1 MIGSKP
7 ENLPGKTSESGDA
20 EEAVDTLAH
29 LLRVFGE
36 FGFDTANIEAQR
48 GRADLEAWARH
59 ILVGSDPPGSPTL
72 SNGDGARDWKGLCR
86 YATEKRRDEVDY
98 VLQSSSDLRAALWSF
113 IGGMARAVPQ
123 DQGSN
128 KSVMTQL
135 DKLRSCLS
143 SNDTSEIRRLAGA
156 SIDAIDGE
164 IRERIE
170 RDRDRIE
177 EVAAQIV
184 RVSDELTSA
193 CETLERDPLTGL
205 YNRAAF
211 EEFLAKVTHLGL
223 LSAQPHTL
231 FLIDI
236 DDFKWVNDRAGQAI
250 GDELLKE
257 VAKSLLLGFGR
268 RGDFV
273 ARYGGDE
280 LAVIVHTQDE
290 SVDRQIGE
298 EALHRV
304 RNLAVPD
311 GDEEL
316 RVTLSIGASRLHC
329 GENSDE
335 WLARSDRALYAAKQR
350 GKDRLVCE
358 SDLGDDAS

>member
-1 MIGSKP
+1 VIGSKS
-7 ENLPGKTSESGDA
+7 ENLPVQGSGSGDA
-20 EEAVDTLAH
+20 EEAIDTLAH

-36 FGFDTANIEAQR
+36 YGFDTANIDAPR
-48 GRADLEAWARH
+48 ARADLEAWARH
-59 ILVGSDPPGSPTL
+59 ILVGSDPPGVAKASDR
-72 SNGDGARDWKGLCR
+72 DGSRDWKGLCR

-98 VLQSSSDLRAALWSF
+98 VIQSSSDLRAALWSF
-113 IGGMARAVPQ
+113 IQGMARAVPE

-128 KSVMTQL
+128 KSVMLQL
-135 DKLRSCLS
+135 DQLRACLS
-143 SNDTSEIRRLAGA
+143 SNETSEIRRLAGA

-170 RDRDRIE
+170 RDRCRIE
-177 EVAAQIV
+177 EIATRVV

-205 YNRAAF
+205 YDRAAF
-211 EEFLAKVTHLGL
+211 EEYFTKVTHLGM
-223 LSAQPHTL
+223 LSAQSHTL
-231 FLIDI
+231 FLMDI
-236 DDFKWVNDRAGQAI
+236 DDFKWVNDRVGQSI
-250 GDELLKE
+250 GDVVLKE
-257 VAKSLLLGFGR
+257 VASSLLLGFGR

-280 LAVIVHTQDE
+280 LAVVVQTQGE

-304 RNLAVPD
+304 RNLSIPD
-311 GDEEL
+311 GDEQI
-316 RVTLSIGASRLHC
+316 RVSLSIGTSRLRC
-329 GENSDE
+329 GEHSDE
-335 WLARSDRALYAAKQR
+335 WLARSDRALHAAKER

-358 SDLGDDAS
+358 SDFGESES